1 MTRKTRVG
9 NTGTRRSRQKTQ
21 QRVELVRPKVPSP
34 GVERPQ
40 RKPSGI
46 ITPEEFSYVKR
57 DLMTIGILSSIMVS
71 ALVILTFI
79 LGID

>member
-9 NTGTRRSRQKTQ
+9 NTGTRRSRQKAR
-21 QRVELVRPKVPSP
+21 QRVERVRPKVLSP

-40 RKPSGI
+40 RKSSAI
-46 ITPEEFSYVKR
+46 ITPEEFMYVKH
-57 DLMTIGILSSIMVS
+57 DLKFIGILSSIMVS
-71 ALVILTFI
+71 VLVILTFI